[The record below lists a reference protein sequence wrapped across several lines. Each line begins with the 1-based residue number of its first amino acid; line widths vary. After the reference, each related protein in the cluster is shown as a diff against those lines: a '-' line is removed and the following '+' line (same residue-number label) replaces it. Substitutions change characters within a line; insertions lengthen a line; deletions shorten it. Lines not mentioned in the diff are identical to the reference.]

1 MIRLEGATLLSPE
14 QQIQDGV
21 LVIDGARIVYA
32 GPAAGAPPAGPG
44 DEVSALFGRVII
56 PGFVNAHTHLAMQI
70 LRGVADDVPLM
81 PWLEEHVWPI
91 EARMTSEDILQGT
104 RLALLEA
111 VAAGVTCVN
120 DMYGSMDRVAE
131 AIGESGIRGMIT
143 QGLIGANDPERES
156 LRRGVALYERWQG
169 ALGGRMRVAL
179 GPHAP
184 YTCPPDYLRE
194 VADYATALHAPIH
207 IHLAETRGETEE
219 LVRQGTTPARVL
231 TDSGLSR
238 EHVVAAHN
246 VFPADG
252 DIAILAGLDVGVAH
266 CPVSNLKLGCG
277 FAPTR
282 RLRDAGVPVGI
293 GSDGA
298 ASANVLDPFLSMKA
312 AAWIAKGTAEDASAL
327 TARDVLRMATREG
340 ALALGWPDLGA
351 LEPGYL
357 ADVVVV
363 DLRGFAVQPV
373 FDPFSALVYTATAHQ
388 VERVYASGRLVYS
401 DGRHHLVN
409 AQDVLQSA
417 RAAAQRIAGQ
427 TLL

>member
-14 QQIQDGV
+14 QEIQDGV
-21 LVIDGARIVYA
+21 LLIDGARIAYA

-44 DEVSALFGRVII
+44 DEVSALPGRVII
-56 PGFVNAHTHLAMQI
+56 PGFVNTHTHLAMQI

-81 PWLEEHVWPI
+81 PWLEEHVWPM
-91 EARMTSEDILQGT
+91 EARMTAEDILQGT

-194 VADYATALHAPIH
+194 VADYATALHAPVH

-219 LVRQGTTPARVL
+219 LVRLGTTPARVL
-231 TDSGLSR
+231 TESGLSR
-238 EHVVAAHN
+238 EHVVAAHS

-312 AAWIAKGTAEDASAL
+312 AAWIAKGTAEDAAVL

-340 ALALGWPDLGA
+340 AQALGWSELGA
-351 LEPGYL
+351 LEPGFL

-373 FDPFSALVYTATAHQ
+373 FDPFSALVYTATAQQ
-388 VERVYASGRLVYS
+388 VERVYASGRLVYR
-401 DGRHHLVN
+401 DGRHLLVD
-409 AQDVLQSA
+409 AQDVLEAA
-417 RAAAQRIAGQ
+417 RAAAQRIAGHS
-427 TLL
+427 LL